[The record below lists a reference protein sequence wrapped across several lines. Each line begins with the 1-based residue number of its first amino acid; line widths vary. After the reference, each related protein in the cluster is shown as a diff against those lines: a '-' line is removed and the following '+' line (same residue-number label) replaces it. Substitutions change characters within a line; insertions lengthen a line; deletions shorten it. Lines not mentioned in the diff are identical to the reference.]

1 MNLSKRIAFYT
12 LGCKVNQYETESIK
26 NSLLN
31 LGHREVSFDEKADIY
46 IINTCTV
53 TSIADRK
60 SRNILR
66 RAKKI
71 NRNSVVIVTG
81 CYAQTNSEELEKIP
95 DVDII
100 LGNKEKNSIVDL
112 IKKISVDS
120 LIDAK
125 LSYVDTCQEKPK
137 LIEVENIFSLK
148 EYDEELAGNI
158 NEMTRAY
165 VKIQDGCNN
174 FCSYC
179 KIPFARGRSRS
190 REKENI
196 IAEIK
201 ELVKKK
207 YHEIVLIGIN
217 LGVYGEDLSDKITF
231 EDLLERIFQIEGIE
245 RVRIGSV
252 YPDKITDRFISM
264 FNNPKLMPHLHISL
278 QSCDDTIL
286 HMMKRN
292 YDSKLIEERLLK
304 VKKKISNIE
313 FTGDII
319 VGFPGETDQMFENT
333 YNVIKKIGFSGL
345 HIFPYS
351 DRENT
356 EASKIS
362 EKISNKTKK
371 KRVKIME
378 DLRDKM
384 ALDIRKKYLGKELA
398 VLFEEEK
405 EKRFYGYSENFLKV
419 ESIDNKQL
427 VNKINKIKIISITK
441 EMLLTD
447 G

>member
-120 LIDAK
+120 LIDTK
-125 LSYVDTCQEKPK
+125 LGYVDTCQEKPK
-137 LIEVENIFSLK
+137 LIKVENIFSLK

-252 YPDKITDRFISM
+252 YPDKITDRFILM

-398 VLFEEEK
+398 ILFEEEK